1 MVLTKTRGGPGF
13 LRQPRSVWAVAF
25 ACVISFMGIGLV
37 DPILPTMASQ
47 LHATPEQ
54 ISLLFTSYLLVTA
67 VAMLITGWVSSR
79 IGAKL
84 TLVVGLAII
93 VVFSAL
99 AGAAGGV
106 NGIIGFRAGWGLG
119 NALFIATSLAV
130 IVGAASG
137 GFAGAIVLYEAALG
151 VGIAMGPMV
160 GAALGGISWRGPF
173 FGVAALMGVALICV
187 LTLVAPAPPPAER
200 ARIADPINALR
211 NRGLSTIAVAALLY
225 NSGFFIVMSYSPY
238 PMKIGIHELGMVF
251 FGWGLLV
258 AVFAVFCAPW
268 AQRRI
273 GTARSLYLT
282 LFMMSLDLVAIG
294 LWVARPPV
302 VIACVIVSG
311 AFIGMNNTLVTSTV
325 MQVSPVPRPTASAA
339 YSFVR
344 FVGAGLAPWL
354 GGIVAAHYG
363 QAALFYLAGGAVFLG
378 LPVLATAHGLVA
390 RAHAPS
396 EHESDQAAEE
406 IVESAEGNVLY
417 GHLRGVDAAPLADAE
432 LMLLDDAGRQVA
444 QGRSSADGYYH
455 LVGPVAG
462 SHTLVVTSNGDTQ
475 AFPVQLSRASTELSL
490 RLDGCPVS

>member
-1 MVLTKTRGGPGF
+1 
-13 LRQPRSVWAVAF
+13 
-25 ACVISFMGIGLV
+25 
-37 DPILPTMASQ
+37 
-47 LHATPEQ
+47 
-54 ISLLFTSYLLVTA
+54 
-67 VAMLITGWVSSR
+67 
-79 IGAKL
+79 
-84 TLVVGLAII
+84 
-93 VVFSAL
+93 
-99 AGAAGGV
+99 
-106 NGIIGFRAGWGLG
+106 
-119 NALFIATSLAV
+119 
-130 IVGAASG
+130 
-137 GFAGAIVLYEAALG
+137 
-151 VGIAMGPMV
+151 
-160 GAALGGISWRGPF
+160 
-173 FGVAALMGVALICV
+173 
-187 LTLVAPAPPPAER
+187 
-200 ARIADPINALR
+200 
-211 NRGLSTIAVAALLY
+211 
-225 NSGFFIVMSYSPY
+225 
-238 PMKIGIHELGMVF
+238 
-251 FGWGLLV
+251 
-258 AVFAVFCAPW
+258 
-268 AQRRI
+268 
-273 GTARSLYLT
+273 
-282 LFMMSLDLVAIG
+282 
-294 LWVARPPV
+294 
-302 VIACVIVSG
+302 
-311 AFIGMNNTLVTSTV
+311 MNNTLVTSTV

-344 FVGAGLAPWL
+344 FIGAGLAPWL